1 MKEQRHF
8 ARENRRHFAL
18 AALSDALPDD
28 VELVI
33 QLKRVG
39 RPSLQRQLLDQL
51 RRAIQGGLLAPG
63 RRLPATRPFASALGI
78 SRHIVEAVYDELA
91 IEGYL
96 VRRRGSGTSVNRELA
111 ALAPP
116 HATPPESARDGAA
129 PRWLRPAPPVSVAA
143 PALNQHMIVF
153 GPGAPDL
160 SLLPMRVWR
169 SAWRA
174 VGAQLPTVAYGPAA
188 GDPDLRAALA
198 RYLRQARG
206 VICAPEDVIITT
218 SAAQAVDLVT
228 QATISPGESVGFEEP
243 GYPIARQIM
252 QERGARILP
261 IPVDDDGLRV
271 DALPLDS
278 EAPKLVYVTPSH
290 QYPLGGRLPVARRM
304 ALLCWATACDSLLI
318 EDDYDSEFRFDAAPL
333 PALTALDRDGRV
345 VYIGTFS
352 KIVTPALRVGY
363 LVTLQPE
370 LRERIIRLKA
380 LHGFHASWP
389 SQRALLALIA
399 ERHLERHIRRMRR
412 HYADKRVALC
422 EALAPLAPLARICGI
437 DAGLHAC
444 LDLRPDLSA
453 RDIAH
458 EALAR
463 GVVVPPLDAYYYGSP
478 QRQGLALGYGGL
490 DRDEIIQGARIL
502 HDVIAAAADRAGAE
516 PTNPL
521 SG

>member
-8 ARENRRHFAL
+8 AQEDRRHFAL
-18 AALSDALPDD
+18 GALPDD
-28 VELVI
+28 VELVVN
-33 QLKRVG
+33 LKRVG

-51 RRAIQGGLLAPG
+51 RRAIQDGLLAQG

-96 VRRRGSGTSVNRELA
+96 VRRRGSGTTVNCELA
-111 ALAPP
+111 ALPPSAPSSLRG
-116 HATPPESARDGAA
+116 SASDGAT
-129 PRWLRPAPPVSVAA
+129 PRWLRPAPPAA
-143 PALNQHMIVF
+143 MGGPVPAQRMITF

-174 VGAQLPTVAYGPAA
+174 VASQRPPVAYGPAA

-198 RYLRQARG
+198 AHLRRARG

-228 QATISPGESVGFEEP
+228 QATVSWGEPAGFEEP
-243 GYPIARQIM
+243 GYPIARHIM
-252 QERGARILP
+252 QARGARILP

-271 DALPLDS
+271 DALPVDS
-278 EAPKLVYVTPSH
+278 EAPKLVYLTPSH
-290 QYPLGGRLPVARRM
+290 QYPLGGRLPIVRRM
-304 ALLCWATACDSLLI
+304 ALLRWAIACDSLLI

-333 PALTALDRDGRV
+333 PTLTTLDRGGHI

-352 KIVTPALRVGY
+352 KVLTPALRVGY
-363 LVTLQPE
+363 LVTPQPE
-370 LRERIIRLKA
+370 LRERIIHLKA

-389 SQRALLALIA
+389 SQRALLALIT
-399 ERHLERHIRRMRR
+399 ERHLERHIRRVRR
-412 HYADKRVALC
+412 QYADKRAALC
-422 EALAPLAPLARICGI
+422 EELAPLAPMARVCGI

-444 LDLRPDLSA
+444 LDLRPDLNA
-453 RDIAH
+453 RDIAR
-458 EALAR
+458 EALAC
-463 GVVVPPLDAYYYGSP
+463 GVIAPPLDAFYYGAP

-502 HDVIAAAADRAGAE
+502 RDVIAAAADRATGATR
-516 PTNPL
+516 PAH
-521 SG
+521 